1 MHIRYVLETV
11 NQFQTSCQSGQRPYQ
26 VLTAR
31 VHPGESNASWVMKGT
46 LEFLVSSDPVARLLR
61 ENFIFKIIPMLNPD
75 GVINGNHRCSLRGED
90 LNRQWLSPSAHL
102 QPTIYHA
109 KGLLHYLGSIGRRP
123 VVFCDFHGHSQ
134 KKNVFLYGC
143 SIKETL
149 WQAES
154 TVGTS
159 NLSEDVSYR
168 TLPKILD
175 KLAPAFTMSSC
186 SFLVEKSRASTARV
200 VVWREMGVSRSYTM
214 ESSYCGCNQGPY
226 QGLQFGT
233 SELEE
238 MGAMFCLGLLI
249 LELKSVS
256 CSHQF
261 LSHAA
266 SLLNAEEEALDHHL
280 QRSSSQSSS
289 ITSDLDDEP
298 PCLEEIDYG
307 TDSSLDQEG
316 GFSELDRQIQECAFH
331 KDEGEEEEEGPGQG
345 RKASP

>member
-1 MHIRYVLETV
+1 M
-11 NQFQTSCQSGQRPYQ
+11 
-26 VLTAR
+26 
-31 VHPGESNASWVMKGT
+31 M
-46 LEFLVSSDPVARLLR
+46 
-61 ENFIFKIIPMLNPD
+61 
-75 GVINGNHRCSLRGED
+75 
-90 LNRQWLSPSAHL
+90 
-102 QPTIYHA
+102 
-109 KGLLHYLGSIGRRP
+109 
-123 VVFCDFHGHSQ
+123 VFCDFHGHSQ

-154 TVGTS
+154 AVGTS

-226 QGLQFGT
+226 QVSLQLPFGEGLGFFDLPFPFTSSAPVKQARTAGVNHNAHQQPARKGSGFIREEGSRTSGPYRDSKTTGYKSGKVELCSIAGIRICSHKSLSFSDHIQRVKASPGAKGLQFGT

-249 LELKSVS
+249 LELKSIS
-256 CSHQF
+256 CSHRF

-280 QRSSSQSSS
+280 QR
-289 ITSDLDDEP
+289 
-298 PCLEEIDYG
+298 
-307 TDSSLDQEG
+307 
-316 GFSELDRQIQECAFH
+316 
-331 KDEGEEEEEGPGQG
+331 
-345 RKASP
+345 